1 MNTDV
6 VGATPSSVK
15 PRDGTTIPYYTIIW
29 ASGVT
34 PSKLK
39 VHGFLAW
46 WLWRTYY
53 LANLQTMKKKLKVL
67 SDWMMDLIYKPDVA
81 MIKKFIKDEELEKR
95 KSYDKRKEKLKNSTR
110 LIEQKIEELALEK
123 TSKLLEKDLINHKLE
138 MTYTLDNLK
147 RKYTLSG
154 IQS

>member
-29 ASGVT
+29 AAGVT

-53 LANLQTMKKKLKVL
+53 LANLPTMKKKLKIL

-81 MIKKFIKDEELEKR
+81 MIKKFIKDEELGK
-95 KSYDKRKEKLKNSTR
+95 K
-110 LIEQKIEELALEK
+110 EELRQEERGAQEFNETDRAK
-123 TSKLLEKDLINHKLE
+123 NRGVSSGK
-138 MTYTLDNLK
+138 NLQA
-147 RKYTLSG
+147 T
-154 IQS
+154 

>member
-34 PSKLK
+34 QSKLK
-39 VHGFLAW
+39 VYGFLAW

-53 LANLQTMKKKLKVL
+53 LANLPTMKKKLKVL
-67 SDWMMDLIYKPDVA
+67 SDWMRDLIYKPDVA
-81 MIKKFIKDEELEKR
+81 MIKKFIKDEELGK
-95 KSYDKRKEKLKNSTR
+95 K
-110 LIEQKIEELALEK
+110 EEL
-123 TSKLLEKDLINHKLE
+123 T
-138 MTYTLDNLK
+138 TRGK
-147 RKYTLSG
+147 RSSR
-154 IQS
+154 IQRD

>member
-1 MNTDV
+1 LERLKQKSSEFNMNTDV

-53 LANLQTMKKKLKVL
+53 LANLPTMKKKLKVL

-81 MIKKFIKDEELEKR
+81 MIKKFIKDEELGK
-95 KSYDKRKEKLKNSTR
+95 K
-110 LIEQKIEELALEK
+110 EELRQEEREAQEFNETDRAK
-123 TSKLLEKDLINHKLE
+123 NRGVSSGK
-138 MTYTLDNLK
+138 NLQA
-147 RKYTLSG
+147 T
-154 IQS
+154 